1 MLLVF
6 DIGNTQIVVGVF
18 DKDKLVANW
27 RLATDRQKTADEY
40 GILVKGLF
48 TDRKLETSQ
57 VRGAII
63 SSVVPPLA
71 GLFEQMIKK
80 YFGVGVLMI
89 GPGVKTGLVI
99 KMEDPREVGADLIV
113 NAVAGVK
120 IYGPPLLIVDFGTAT
135 TFCAIAPS
143 GDYLGGA
150 LFPGLAIASEALF
163 QRTAKLPW
171 VELLKPK
178 TVIGKNTIQAIQS
191 GLIYGYVGMVESMIT
206 RIKTEMSC
214 NPKVIA
220 TGGLSEIIANETK
233 LIDLMNPHLTLEG
246 LRLIYEMNIF

>member
-6 DIGNTQIVVGVF
+6 DIGNTQTVVGVF
-18 DKDKLVANW
+18 IKDKLIANW
-27 RLATDRQKTADEY
+27 RLATDRQKTVDEY

-48 TDRKLETSQ
+48 ADQRLETSQ
-57 VRGAII
+57 VQGAII

-80 YFGVGVLMI
+80 YFGVGALMI
-89 GPGVKTGLVI
+89 GPGVKTGLAI
-99 KMEDPREVGADLIV
+99 KMEDPREIGADLIV

-120 IYGPPLLIVDFGTAT
+120 IYGSPLLIVDFGTAT
-135 TFCAIAPS
+135 TFCAIAPN

-163 QRTAKLPW
+163 QRTAKLPR

-178 TVIGKNTIQAIQS
+178 TVIGKNTVQAIQS
-191 GLIYGYVGMVESMIT
+191 GLIYGYIGMVESMIA
-206 RIKTEMSC
+206 RIKNEMNC

-233 LIDLMNPHLTLEG
+233 LIDLTNPHLTLEG
-246 LRLIYEMNIF
+246 LRLIYELNS